1 MMIRRA
7 HYDEAKAIKAWD
19 EFVGDRRI
27 DNWRGEMF
35 VAENAGEVV
44 AYITYSSN
52 LFYNRPFISL
62 LCVKPSHR
70 RQGIGRQLVK
80 HVLAA
85 YTGLEVWLST
95 EEWNEA
101 AVSLFQSL
109 GFKKMGA
116 IKGLNRDDSVEG
128 YFVHRN
134 EAEPTSAG
142 DVANRAAPEK

>member
-1 MMIRRA
+1 MTIRRA
-7 HYDEAKAIKAWD
+7 SYDEAKAIKGWD

-35 VAENAGEVV
+35 VAEESGEVV

-70 RQGIGRQLVK
+70 RRGIGRLLVK
-80 HVLAA
+80 QVLAA
-85 YTGLEVWLST
+85 YTGLEVWVST

-101 AVSLFQSL
+101 AVALFQSMK
-109 GFKKMGA
+109 FKKMGA
-116 IKGLNRDDSVEG
+116 IKGLNRDESTEA
-128 YFVHRN
+128 YFVHRE
-134 EAEPTSAG
+134 EAEPSSPG
-142 DVANRAAPEK
+142 DVATRAAPEN